1 MLLEALGCNKL
12 AKRYIYPQMSH
23 VGDRPGTASDLERE
37 RFERCFRAHY
47 ADLLAFAI
55 RRLGDR
61 AAAEDATSEVFA
73 VAWRR
78 RERVPDPP
86 LPWLYAVALRVISN
100 QYRSTRRRRE
110 LDLRLIREA
119 GVGAPAG
126 DPTDSLDRLEA
137 FANAFA
143 ELSEP
148 EREVLR
154 LVAWE
159 GLGARDAARAF
170 GCSSGA
176 FRVRLHRARRKLA
189 KHLAAAGH
197 LAGEPADS
205 AAEPSEETA

>member
-1 MLLEALGCNKL
+1 MPHTA
-12 AKRYIYPQMSH
+12 
-23 VGDRPGTASDLERE
+23 DRPGSVAGLERD

-47 ADLLAFAI
+47 ADVLAFAI

-61 AAAEDATSEVFA
+61 AAAEDAASEVFA

-110 LDLRLIREA
+110 LDLRLVREA
-119 GVGAPAG
+119 AAGAPA
-126 DPTDSLDRLEA
+126 DDSTGSRDRLAA
-137 FANAFA
+137 FAAA
-143 ELSEP
+143 LAGLSEP
-148 EREVLR
+148 EREILR

-159 GLGARDAARAF
+159 GLSTRDGARAV
-170 GCSSGA
+170 GCSPGA

-197 LAGEPADS
+197 LAGETAGN
-205 AAEPSEETA
+205 AAEPTEETM

>member
-1 MLLEALGCNKL
+1 M
-12 AKRYIYPQMSH
+12 PH
-23 VGDRPGTASDLERE
+23 VGDRPDAVADLERE

-47 ADLLAFAI
+47 ADVLAFAI

-61 AAAEDATSEVFA
+61 ATAEDATSEVFA

-78 RERVPDPP
+78 RERVSDPP

-110 LDLRLIREA
+110 LDLRLMREA
-119 GVGAPAG
+119 GAGVPAD
-126 DPTDSLDRLEA
+126 DPIDSLDRLET
-137 FANAFA
+137 FGTAFA
-143 ELSEP
+143 ELSES

-159 GLGARDAARAF
+159 GLSTRDAARAF
-170 GCSSGA
+170 GCSAGA

-197 LAGEPADS
+197 LAGAPAGN
-205 AAEPSEETA
+205 AAEPTEETA

>member
-1 MLLEALGCNKL
+1 MA
-12 AKRYIYPQMSH
+12 H
-23 VGDRPGTASDLERE
+23 VDDRPAVITDLERE
-37 RFERCFRAHY
+37 RFELCFRAHY
-47 ADLLAFAI
+47 ADVLAFSI

-61 AAAEDATSEVFA
+61 SAAEDATSEVFA

-110 LDLRLIREA
+110 LYLRLMREA
-119 GVGAPAG
+119 GTGAPID
-126 DPTDSLDRLEA
+126 DPTDSRHRLEA
-137 FANAFA
+137 FATAFA
-143 ELSEP
+143 ELSES

-154 LVAWE
+154 LIAWE
-159 GLGARDAARAF
+159 GLSTRDAARAL

-197 LAGEPADS
+197 LAGES
-205 AAEPSEETA
+205 TGNAAKPTEETA

>member
-1 MLLEALGCNKL
+1 MPHTA
-12 AKRYIYPQMSH
+12 
-23 VGDRPGTASDLERE
+23 DRPGSVADLERN
-37 RFERCFRAHY
+37 RFECCFRAHY
-47 ADLLAFAI
+47 ADVLAFAI

-61 AAAEDATSEVFA
+61 AAAEDAASEVFA

-100 QYRSTRRRRE
+100 QYRSTKRRRE

-119 GVGAPAG
+119 GAGASAE
-126 DPTDSLDRLEA
+126 DSIDSRDRLAA
-137 FANAFA
+137 FAAAFA

-148 EREVLR
+148 EREILR

-159 GLGARDAARAF
+159 GLSTRDGARAF
-170 GCSSGA
+170 GCSPGA

-197 LAGEPADS
+197 LAGEPAGNV
-205 AAEPSEETA
+205 AEPTEETT

>member
-1 MLLEALGCNKL
+1 M
-12 AKRYIYPQMSH
+12 PH
-23 VGDRPGTASDLERE
+23 VGDRPGAVADLERE

-47 ADLLAFAI
+47 ADVLAFAI

-110 LDLRLIREA
+110 LDLRLMREA
-119 GVGAPAG
+119 GVGVPAD

-137 FANAFA
+137 FASAFA

-154 LVAWE
+154 LAAWE
-159 GLGARDAARAF
+159 GLSTRDAARVF

-176 FRVRLHRARRKLA
+176 FRVRLHRARRKLT
-189 KHLAAAGH
+189 KHLAATGH
-197 LAGEPADS
+197 LAGEPADGS
-205 AAEPSEETA
+205 AEPTEETA

>member
-1 MLLEALGCNKL
+1 MP
-12 AKRYIYPQMSH
+12 Y
-23 VGDRPGTASDLERE
+23 VGDRPGAVTDLERE

-47 ADLLAFAI
+47 SDVLAFAI
-55 RRLGDR
+55 RRLSDR

-110 LDLRLIREA
+110 LDLRLMREA
-119 GVGAPAG
+119 GAGAPAG
-126 DPTDSLDRLEA
+126 DPVDSLDRLEA
-137 FANAFA
+137 FTNAFA
-143 ELSEP
+143 GLSES

-159 GLGARDAARAF
+159 GLSTRDAARAF

-197 LAGEPADS
+197 LAGEPTS
-205 AAEPSEETA
+205 NAAKPTEETA

>member
-1 MLLEALGCNKL
+1 M
-12 AKRYIYPQMSH
+12 PQ
-23 VGDRPGTASDLERE
+23 VGDRPGAVVDLERE

-47 ADLLAFAI
+47 ADVLAFAI

-61 AAAEDATSEVFA
+61 ATAEDATSEVFA

-78 RERVPDPP
+78 RERLPDSP

-110 LDLRLIREA
+110 LDLRLMREA
-119 GVGAPAG
+119 GAGAPA
-126 DPTDSLDRLEA
+126 DDLADSLDRLDA
-137 FANAFA
+137 FATAFA

-159 GLGARDAARAF
+159 GLSTRDAAHAF
-170 GCSSGA
+170 GCSAGA

-197 LAGEPADS
+197 LAGEPTDS
-205 AAEPSEETA
+205 RAEPSEETA

>member
-1 MLLEALGCNKL
+1 M
-12 AKRYIYPQMSH
+12 PQ
-23 VGDRPGTASDLERE
+23 VGDRPGAVADPERE

-47 ADLLAFAI
+47 ADVLAFSI

-61 AAAEDATSEVFA
+61 ASAEDATSEVFA

-78 RERVPDPP
+78 RERLPDAP

-100 QYRSTRRRRE
+100 QCRSTKRRRE
-110 LDLRLIREA
+110 LDLRLMHEA
-119 GVGAPAG
+119 GVGVGAD
-126 DPTDSLDRLEA
+126 DPTDSLDRHEA
-137 FANAFA
+137 FAAAFA

-159 GLGARDAARAF
+159 GLSTRDAARAF

-189 KHLAAAGH
+189 KHLAASGH
-197 LAGEPADS
+197 LAGEPTGNPAK
-205 AAEPSEETA
+205 PTEETA